1 MSKYEYEKPVLNETF
16 DQCAAHV
23 LRECMRHYEEA
34 PAAVKDILEN
44 VAINQR
50 HGGPFTDP
58 FGYFDQTEKK
68 VYPTKAAAEMMGCIE
83 SELVPIYATRVP
95 EGRQTDPDASD
106 PQTKGS
112 WEERCAALYQVIGA
126 LASYSGIFSVSD
138 DVADALDVAAGDG
151 DVEKLLPWPKDM
163 KLFTALEEHCKGLFD
178 MNNSTPEKK

>member
-95 EGRQTDPDASD
+95 EGDARDAARYRFLRTSINCKEFRGDRYGSD
-106 PQTKGS
+106 
-112 WEERCAALYQVIGA
+112 R
-126 LASYSGIFSVSD
+126 LAD
-138 DVADALDVAAGDG
+138 KALDAAVDRGI
-151 DVEKLLPWPKDM
+151 E
-163 KLFTALEEHCKGLFD
+163 F